1 MLKAEIE
8 EVKEIV
14 AQEVKAAMRILREEM
29 KAMAVK
35 PEVEESIFESD
46 KGGTE

>member
-1 MLKAEIE
+1 MFKEDE
-8 EVKEIV
+8 DKVREIV
-14 AQEVKAAMRILREEM
+14 AQEVKESMRVLREEM